1 MATLPFFVIGP
12 SALLA
17 LIGLI
22 RGPRPVDEPK
32 PEAMREIKVDVVI
45 PAYNESD
52 TIALCL
58 ASVARQ
64 TVKPHSIT
72 VIDDGSKDETAEI
85 AEAFAA
91 VNNMAIRIIRRRQ
104 SIGKTPGVKRES
116 RSLDGDVEFILDA
129 DTILESP
136 DYIEKVVAQLYRVPG
151 IAAAFGYIY
160 PLREQDRDAMIREDS
175 IGRLREAY
183 PTVKVRP
190 NRSVLHRIAKGVGNF
205 YRDTL
210 YHFMQNFL
218 YRGLQNL
225 FGSTMNPIGCAVAYR
240 REYLREL
247 FDQYEPRLGDNLT
260 TSEDIFFGVAFIA
273 QGYHNRQV
281 SGVIARSEEP
291 EVQRL
296 PRQLFLW
303 SSAWLQTAYYLP
315 SVLFSPFRS
324 FKRWRHEQRSA
335 DVRNRRVIVDG
346 YRQPFGLRFAG
357 QFGRPAGW
365 AIFFALFEK
374 ISYPV
379 ALVVLLALGAW
390 RIVAITLALEV
401 VFYIFIVAVFSEKI
415 STATIIKG
423 VIAAPMRYATMAF
436 DALTITRFL
445 IDLVTLRRD
454 WRK

>member
-1 MATLPFFVIGP
+1 MATLPFFVISP
-12 SALLA
+12 STLLA
-17 LIGLI
+17 LIGLL
-22 RGPRPVDEPK
+22 RGPRSIEEPK
-32 PEAMREIKVDVVI
+32 PEIAREIEVDVVI
-45 PAYNESD
+45 PAYNESE

-91 VNNMAIRIIRRRQ
+91 VNNIAIRVIRRRQ

-116 RSLDGDVEFILDA
+116 RSLEGDVEFILDA

-160 PLREQDRDAMIREDS
+160 PLRERDRDVMEREDS
-175 IGRLREAY
+175 IQRLKGAY
-183 PTVKVRP
+183 PSVKVRREYSP
-190 NRSVLHRIAKGVGNF
+190 LRRLAKGISNF
-205 YRDTL
+205 YRDAL
-210 YHFMQNFL
+210 YHFIQNFQ

-225 FGSTMNPIGCAVAYR
+225 YGSIMNPIGCAVAYR

-260 TSEDIFFGVAFIA
+260 TSEDIFFGAAFIA
-273 QGYHNRQV
+273 YGYHNRQV
-281 SGVIARSEEP
+281 PDVIARSEEP
-291 EVQRL
+291 EAQRL

-315 SVLFSPFRS
+315 SVLFSPFRA
-324 FKRWRHEQRSA
+324 FKRWRHERRSA

-365 AIFFALFEK
+365 AIFFAIFEK
-374 ISYPV
+374 VSYPV
-379 ALVVLLALGAW
+379 ALIVLLALGAW
-390 RIVAITLALEV
+390 RIVAITLAAEIIL
-401 VFYIFIVAVFSEKI
+401 YAVLLTAFTEKFSPGL
-415 STATIIKG
+415 IIKG
-423 VIAAPMRYATMAF
+423 IIASPLRYATMAF
-436 DALTITRFL
+436 DVLTITRFL

>member
-1 MATLPFFVIGP
+1 LATLPFFVIGP

-22 RGPRPVDEPK
+22 RGPRLVDEPK
-32 PEAMREIKVDVVI
+32 PEVVSEIKVDVVI

-72 VIDDGSKDETAEI
+72 VIDDGSKDETADI

-91 VNNMAIRIIRRRQ
+91 VNNIAIRVIRRRQ

-116 RSLDGDVEFILDA
+116 RALEGDVEFILDA

-160 PLREQDRDAMIREDS
+160 PLREQDRDAMMREDS
-175 IGRLREAY
+175 VRRLIESY

-190 NRSVLHRIAKGVGNF
+190 SRSVLHRISKGAGNF

-260 TSEDIFFGVAFIA
+260 TSEDIFFGAAFIA
-273 QGYHNRQV
+273 YGYHNRQV
-281 SGVIARSEEP
+281 PGVIARSEEP

-315 SVLFSPFRS
+315 SVLFSPFRVL
-324 FKRWRHEQRSA
+324 KRWRHERRTTE
-335 DVRNRRVIVDG
+335 VRERRRIADG

-365 AIFFALFEK
+365 AIFFALLEK

-379 ALVVLLALGAW
+379 ALVILLAIGAW
-390 RIVAITLALEV
+390 RIVAITLAAEV
-401 VFYIFIVAVFSEKI
+401 IIYALILAVFSQKF
-415 STATIIKG
+415 SLWTIIKG
-423 VIAAPMRYATMAF
+423 IVATPLRYATMAF
-436 DALTITRFL
+436 DVFTITRFL
-445 IDLVTLRRD
+445 IDLITLRRD